1 MIIDPKETSPRDLH
15 KVLIGSILPRP
26 IAWVSTVGSSGKLN
40 LAPFSFFTVASV
52 NPPVIC
58 FSPHSINTVQVGDHL
73 QVVPKDTLRNVRET
87 KEFVVN
93 IVSQNLVE
101 KMNQTSGDY
110 PPDVSEFEAVGL
122 TPVPSHMV
130 LPPRVGESLVNFEC
144 KLRQIVEFG
153 NQPLTGN
160 LILGDIV
167 CVHLDEK
174 VYKQGHIDV
183 DVLQPVGR
191 MGGFWYSTVKDRF
204 EIPRP
209 VIATKDKHGFLG

>member
-1 MIIDPKETSPRDLH
+1 MIIDPKEISPRELH

-26 IAWVSTVGSSGKLN
+26 IAWVSTIGSSGKLN

-58 FSPHSINTVQVGDHL
+58 FSPQYINTVQVGDHTE
-73 QVVPKDTLRNVRET
+73 VVPKDTLRNVRET

-93 IVSQNLVE
+93 IVSRNLVE

-110 PPDVSEFEAVGL
+110 PPDQSEFEAAGL
-122 TPVPSHMV
+122 TPVPSQMV
-130 LPPRVGESLVNFEC
+130 LPPRVGESLVNLEC
-144 KLRQIVEFG
+144 KLHQIIEFG
-153 NQPLTGN
+153 KQPLSGN
-160 LILGDIV
+160 LIFGDIV
-167 CVHLDEK
+167 CIHLDEK

-183 DVLQPVGR
+183 DILQPVGR
-191 MGGFWYSTVKDRF
+191 MGGFWFSTVTDRF

-209 VIATKDKHGFLG
+209 VISKMPESGFSG